1 MRQRNRKTRTSK
13 KKMKDKETGKQGQG
27 NRK

>member
-1 MRQRNRKTRTSK
+1 MRQKNRKTRTCK